1 MGSNN
6 PTQKR
11 KCSCTVSNMSGG
23 SMNPFYILIILD
35 KDNDES
41 PEVYVILYPEKDI
54 IIFIL
59 WTRYYLQLIQLLKGK
74 DIYKKNFTRLQV
86 IDSINFP

>member
-11 KCSCTVSNMSGG
+11 MCSCTVSNMSGG
-23 SMNPFYILIILD
+23 IMNPFYILIILD

-54 IIFIL
+54 IIFKL
-59 WTRYYLQLIQLLKGK
+59 CYLYLVKSLLSSTYTIIKRKGY
-74 DIYKKNFTRLQV
+74 I
-86 IDSINFP
+86 